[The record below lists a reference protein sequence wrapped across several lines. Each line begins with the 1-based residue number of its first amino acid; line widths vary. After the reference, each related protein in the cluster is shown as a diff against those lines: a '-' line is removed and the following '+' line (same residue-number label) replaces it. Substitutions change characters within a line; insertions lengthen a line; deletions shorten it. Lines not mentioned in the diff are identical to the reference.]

1 MTSSRSAGGFFEAPH
16 AMVFVLITLNIAAYA
31 LCLNQSGTAAI
42 SNEVLFRS
50 GAMYSSAIERH
61 EYWRL
66 VAHGFLH
73 ADPLHLA
80 TNMFCLAL
88 WGGHLERRIGACYF
102 LIVYVCAFIVG
113 GLVSDFTHARA
124 YISVGAS
131 GAVSGVLGALLCLWI
146 LAKTDLGAKFF
157 VINIGLNVAL
167 ALSFSRIDWGSHLG
181 GFAAGLI
188 CCALLDLLE
197 KVNAFILRCKF
208 PEFVKMNGLIVVAVL
223 MVYLLGAKSIAVVSD
238 REAWL
243 PLLAYFVA
251 CFGFIKLLDLV
262 LSVKKGLAIV
272 VAMFAM
278 ANVALVPLAFETIRP
293 VLAVACGTH
302 QLQPPSRID
311 QLFGAVCANASMT
324 VFIVAACAFLLTM
337 LLYWPELHRGI
348 NDVGFVGASLR
359 AGRQRRHGI

>member
-1 MTSSRSAGGFFEAPH
+1 KAPSALVL
-16 AMVFVLITLNIAAYA
+16 VFTALNIPASP
-31 LCLNQSGTAAI
+31 LCLNQPGTAAI
-42 SNEVLFRS
+42 SSEILFRS

-102 LIVYVCAFIVG
+102 LIVYVCALIVG
-113 GLVSDFTHARA
+113 GLVSGFTHARA
-124 YISVGAS
+124 FISVGAS
-131 GAVSGVLGALLCLWI
+131 CAVSGVLGALLCLWI
-146 LAKTDLGAKFF
+146 LAKTDLGANFF

-181 GFAAGLI
+181 GFAAGVI
-188 CCALLDLLE
+188 SCALLDLLE
-197 KVNAFILRCKF
+197 KVNAVIFRCKF

-223 MVYLLGAKSIAVVSD
+223 MIFLLGGKSIAIASD
-238 REAWL
+238 RQAWL
-243 PLLAYFVA
+243 PLLACFVA
-251 CFGFIKLLDLV
+251 CFGCIKMLDLV
-262 LSVKKGLAIV
+262 LSIKKGLAIV
-272 VAMFAM
+272 VAIFAM
-278 ANVALVPLAFETIRP
+278 ANIALVPFAFETIRP
-293 VLAVACGTH
+293 ALAATCATR
-302 QLQPPSRID
+302 QLQPASRID
-311 QLFGAVCANASMT
+311 ELFGAVCTNASIT
-324 VFIVAACAFLLTM
+324 IFIVAACAFLLTM

-359 AGRQRRHGI
+359 AERQRRHGI